1 MRRGL
6 SPNLQIDAAVDG
18 AHRLRHR
25 RLARRVASSSDELHP
40 AARRCELLAQRIE
53 LPAGELPVSLR
64 RGLAKLV
71 GHDASAVREVS
82 GLLARR
88 WAVVASDY
96 PGLGTPGI
104 HTYLIGQADATAVI
118 PFNRPYLA
126 GRESELVAEVM
137 RSRRWSGDGPM
148 TERAISLGAS
158 YVRKPDLRRVVN
170 LVGALSAAPTPP
182 EAA

>member
-71 GHDASAVREVS
+71 GHDASAAVLEEMREP
-82 GLLARR
+82 LNRR
-88 WAVVASDY
+88 CACGGVERSVIPEAKSE
-96 PGLGTPGI
+96 
-104 HTYLIGQADATAVI
+104 QRKAADALQQ
-118 PFNRPYLA
+118 P
-126 GRESELVAEVM
+126 
-137 RSRRWSGDGPM
+137 
-148 TERAISLGAS
+148 
-158 YVRKPDLRRVVN
+158 KRRVVAIRSRAT
-170 LVGALSAAPTPP
+170 VAARPKPGVS
-182 EAA
+182 